1 MQLEVLQRK
10 ENPLLKRVEVTFKAT
25 HKAEP
30 TPTRDALRAFLAK
43 ELKATKDIVVI
54 DFQASTF
61 GRYET
66 VGAAKVYKTKE
77 EALAVERKHILV
89 RNKLIEPE
97 VKKEAAPKPEKP
109 AAAPKAEKPEK
120 PVAPPKPEAPKAEA
134 KPEPTPEKAAPKEE
148 KKPPARRPGP
158 CGPRGHSSRRFLR
171 SQRHRPGAR
180 RRRILDVEHDRGP
193 DGRQP
198 RNEPVS
204 GQRERASPDISERE
218 CRRNPDDSGEGH
230 DREPGQHFVPNSPLH
245 AAG

>member
-54 DFQASTF
+54 DYQASTF

-66 VGAAKVYKTKE
+66 VGEAKVYRSKE

-109 AAAPKAEKPEK
+109 APAPRAEKAEKPA
-120 PVAPPKPEAPKAEA
+120 APTPKPEAPKTEA
-134 KPEPTPEKAAPKEE
+134 KPETKPEKGAPRDEKKAATKEE
-148 KKPPARRPGP
+148 KKPAEKKEEKKP
-158 CGPRGHSSRRFLR
+158 
-171 SQRHRPGAR
+171 
-180 RRRILDVEHDRGP
+180 
-193 DGRQP
+193 
-198 RNEPVS
+198 
-204 GQRERASPDISERE
+204 
-218 CRRNPDDSGEGH
+218 EGKKK
-230 DREPGQHFVPNSPLH
+230 E
-245 AAG
+245 AK

>member
-54 DFQASTF
+54 DYQASTF

-66 VGAAKVYKTKE
+66 VGAAKVYKSKE

-109 AAAPKAEKPEK
+109 APAPRAEKAEKPA
-120 PVAPPKPEAPKAEA
+120 APAPKAEAPKAEA
-134 KPEPTPEKAAPKEE
+134 KPEAKPEKAAPKEE
-148 KKPPARRPGP
+148 RKPAAKEEKKTAEKKEEKKDEKKAEKKP
-158 CGPRGHSSRRFLR
+158 
-171 SQRHRPGAR
+171 
-180 RRRILDVEHDRGP
+180 
-193 DGRQP
+193 
-198 RNEPVS
+198 
-204 GQRERASPDISERE
+204 
-218 CRRNPDDSGEGH
+218 EGKKK
-230 DREPGQHFVPNSPLH
+230 E
-245 AAG
+245 AK

>member
-120 PVAPPKPEAPKAEA
+120 PAAPQKPEAPKAEA
-134 KPEPTPEKAAPKEE
+134 KPEPKPEKVALPAEYT
-148 KKPPARRPGP
+148 KPSAN
-158 CGPRGHSSRRFLR
+158 
-171 SQRHRPGAR
+171 A
-180 RRRILDVEHDRGP
+180 ET
-193 DGRQP
+193 
-198 RNEPVS
+198 
-204 GQRERASPDISERE
+204 
-218 CRRNPDDSGEGH
+218 
-230 DREPGQHFVPNSPLH
+230 
-245 AAG
+245 

>member
-54 DFQASTF
+54 DYQASTF

-66 VGAAKVYKTKE
+66 VGEAKVYKTKE

-97 VKKEAAPKPEKP
+97 VKEKEAAPKPEKP
-109 AAAPKAEKPEK
+109 APAPRAEKAEKPA
-120 PVAPPKPEAPKAEA
+120 APTKAEAPKAEA
-134 KPEPTPEKAAPKEE
+134 KPEARPEKGAPKEE
-148 KKPPARRPGP
+148 KKPAGKEEKKPAEKKEEKKAEKKP
-158 CGPRGHSSRRFLR
+158 
-171 SQRHRPGAR
+171 
-180 RRRILDVEHDRGP
+180 
-193 DGRQP
+193 
-198 RNEPVS
+198 
-204 GQRERASPDISERE
+204 
-218 CRRNPDDSGEGH
+218 EGKKK
-230 DREPGQHFVPNSPLH
+230 E
-245 AAG
+245 AK

>member
-54 DFQASTF
+54 DYQASTF

-66 VGAAKVYKTKE
+66 VGEAKVYKSKE

-109 AAAPKAEKPEK
+109 APVPRAEKAEKPA
-120 PVAPPKPEAPKAEA
+120 APTRAEAPKAEA
-134 KPEPTPEKAAPKEE
+134 KPEAKPEKGAPKEE
-148 KKPPARRPGP
+148 KKPAGKEEKRPAEKKEEKKDEKKPEKKP
-158 CGPRGHSSRRFLR
+158 
-171 SQRHRPGAR
+171 
-180 RRRILDVEHDRGP
+180 
-193 DGRQP
+193 
-198 RNEPVS
+198 
-204 GQRERASPDISERE
+204 
-218 CRRNPDDSGEGH
+218 EGKKK
-230 DREPGQHFVPNSPLH
+230 E
-245 AAG
+245 AK

>member
-10 ENPLLKRVEVTFKAT
+10 ENPLLKRIEVTFKAT

-66 VGAAKVYKTKE
+66 VGEAKVYKSKE

-109 AAAPKAEKPEK
+109 APVPRAEKAEKKPAAREEK
-120 PVAPPKPEAPKAEA
+120 KPAE
-134 KPEPTPEKAAPKEE
+134 KKEE
-148 KKPPARRPGP
+148 KKDEKKAEKKP
-158 CGPRGHSSRRFLR
+158 
-171 SQRHRPGAR
+171 
-180 RRRILDVEHDRGP
+180 
-193 DGRQP
+193 
-198 RNEPVS
+198 
-204 GQRERASPDISERE
+204 
-218 CRRNPDDSGEGH
+218 EGKKK
-230 DREPGQHFVPNSPLH
+230 E
-245 AAG
+245 AK

>member
-54 DFQASTF
+54 DYQASTF

-66 VGAAKVYKTKE
+66 VGEAKVYKSKE

-109 AAAPKAEKPEK
+109 APVPRAEKAEKG
-120 PVAPPKPEAPKAEA
+120 
-134 KPEPTPEKAAPKEE
+134 APKEE
-148 KKPPARRPGP
+148 KKPAAREEKKPAEKKEEKKDEKKAEKKPE
-158 CGPRGHSSRRFLR
+158 
-171 SQRHRPGAR
+171 AKKK
-180 RRRILDVEHDRGP
+180 E
-193 DGRQP
+193 
-198 RNEPVS
+198 
-204 GQRERASPDISERE
+204 AK
-218 CRRNPDDSGEGH
+218 
-230 DREPGQHFVPNSPLH
+230 
-245 AAG
+245 